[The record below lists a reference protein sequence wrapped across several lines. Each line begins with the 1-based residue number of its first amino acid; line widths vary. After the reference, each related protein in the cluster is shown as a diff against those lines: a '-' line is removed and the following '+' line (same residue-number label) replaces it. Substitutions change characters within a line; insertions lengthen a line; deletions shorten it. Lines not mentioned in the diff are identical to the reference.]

1 MIYCIHC
8 INTMLIFRPTRE
20 KTIVSLNLTQNK
32 KELSNKI
39 IMKMELSSL
48 EDTVLLITGGVQENI
63 S

>member
-1 MIYCIHC
+1 
-8 INTMLIFRPTRE
+8 MLIFRPTRE